1 METHAKADAES
12 PTAEQSTARHAPTL
26 GLHHS
31 FADQL
36 EGLFVPWQPP
46 GFAKPS
52 LIELNRPLY
61 AELGLPALS
70 DDDAAGVFSGSLLPA
85 DARPVAQA
93 YAGHQFGGF
102 SPQLGDGRALL
113 LGEVIDRR
121 GRRVDIHL
129 KGSGPTPFSRGGDG
143 KATVGPVLR
152 EYVMGEA
159 MHHLGIPTTR
169 VLAAVATGEVVYRDQ
184 RLPGA
189 VLARTAA
196 SHLRVGTLQFA
207 AGPNGRGSLE
217 RLVHYALERHYPE
230 RAGAD

>member
-12 PTAEQSTARHAPTL
+12 PTAEQSTARRAPAL

-31 FADQL
+31 FADEL

-46 GFAKPS
+46 GFAEPT
-52 LIELNRPLY
+52 LIELNRALY

-70 DDDAAGVFSGSLLPA
+70 DDDAARVFSGSLLPA

-152 EYVMGEA
+152 EYLIGEA
-159 MHHLGIPTTR
+159 MHALGIPTTR
-169 VLAAVATGEVVYRDQ
+169 ALAAVATGELVR
-184 RLPGA
+184 RERALPGA
-189 VLARTAA
+189 VLTRVGA
-196 SHLRVGTLQFA
+196 SHVRVGTFQFFA
-207 AGPNGRGSLE
+207 ARGDFEKVRTLADY
-217 RLVHYALERHYPE
+217 VIARHYPTL
-230 RAGAD
+230 